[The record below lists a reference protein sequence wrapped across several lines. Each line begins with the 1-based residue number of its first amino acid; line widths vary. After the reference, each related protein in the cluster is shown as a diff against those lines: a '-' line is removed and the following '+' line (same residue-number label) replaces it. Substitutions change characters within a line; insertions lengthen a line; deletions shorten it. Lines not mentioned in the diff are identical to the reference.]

1 MSHPTHLW
9 EEPYIAAIYETDD
22 ANMAGRILEATSAI
36 EQRLL
41 SPVEPGSQ
49 EDRAIKNAQRG
60 LATLRSERCGPKSN
74 GNGNDHSSTKL

>member
-1 MSHPTHLW
+1 MSHPTYLW

-41 SPVEPGSQ
+41 SPVEPGLE
-49 EDRAIKNAQRG
+49 EDRAIKMLKAG
-60 LATLRSERCGPKSN
+60 LRLLRAERCAPKSN
-74 GNGNDHSSTKL
+74 GNGHSSMKS

>member
-1 MSHPTHLW
+1 MSHPTVFW

-41 SPVEPGSQ
+41 SPVEPGSE
-49 EDRAIKNAQRG
+49 EDRAIKMLKAGLRLYGPNAVRRSQTAA
-60 LATLRSERCGPKSN
+60 ATATVIPQ
-74 GNGNDHSSTKL
+74 